1 VKLNCTLLFQ
11 FFNFFITYWL
21 LRSLL
26 LKNLL
31 ELFFSERNDK
41 NRQKNQLKELELKEK
56 KLIQNEADLYEEF
69 QKKIKAKEA
78 LVDLSTE
85 SPIKIEPFIIENQ
98 AFSELELKEITQR
111 LQAKIEKECYN
122 AD

>member
-1 VKLNCTLLFQ
+1 MKLNCTLLFQ

-78 LVDLSTE
+78 HVALYAEAPIKTE
-85 SPIKIEPFIIENQ
+85 SIIIESSS
-98 AFSELELKEITQR
+98 FSDLQLKEITQR
-111 LQAKIEKECYN
+111 LQVKIEKECRN